1 MMPQGYRRDD
11 ETISLT
17 TDLCRLVDRPVPD
30 PGPEASLPYYTDG
43 EYAEAVAEALARF
56 ASEPVWVFGYGSLI
70 WRPPVTFV
78 ERRAG
83 LLRGWHRAFCLKTT
97 RWRGTGETP
106 GLMMALE
113 RGGSCRGMLLKI
125 DPADAAKDLETIWR
139 REIGVKPVNH
149 IARHVAVRTEDGP
162 VMALTFTA
170 NPAGRSYVGRLGVE
184 ATADILA
191 TAVGHWGSCAD
202 YLRQTVE
209 ELEAAGLR
217 DRSLWLLQRE
227 VARRIRE
234 RHEAA

>member
-1 MMPQGYRRDD
+1 MSQGYQRDD

-17 TDLCRLVDRPVPD
+17 AELCRLVDRPVPD
-30 PGPEASLPYYTDG
+30 PGPETSLPYYTDA
-43 EYAEAVAEALARF
+43 EYADAVAEALARF
-56 ASEPVWVFGYGSLI
+56 KGKPVWVFGYGSLI
-70 WRPPVTFV
+70 WRPPVTFA
-78 ERRAG
+78 ERMPG

-97 RWRGTGETP
+97 RWRGTGEAP

-125 DPADAAKDLETIWR
+125 GETDPARDIETIWR

-149 IARHVAVRTEDGP
+149 IARSVRVETLDGP
-162 VMALTFTA
+162 IEALTFTA
-170 NPAGRSYVGRLGVE
+170 NPAGRSYLGRLGPD

-209 ELEAAGLR
+209 ELEAANLR
-217 DRSLWLLQRE
+217 DRNLWRLQKD
-227 VARRIRE
+227 VARRIKE
-234 RHEAA
+234 RYAAL